1 MYRHFQHLTLKFL
14 SCAFLYREE
23 EEDPSTQHPLEN
35 RWKQWRQT
43 VCRTD
48 VATSPDSKPATCI
61 QNTNKKN
68 LINSSPVLFFL
79 YIFLFY
85 SWGKGKSTRHTKIIK
100 CDVGLLVLSVR
111 EQQVESRPTSL
122 IFCAIKMLV
131 PPQYHKK

>member
-79 YIFLFY
+79 YIFFY
-85 SWGKGKSTRHTKIIK
+85 FTLGGKENQLGTQQSSSAT
-100 CDVGLLVLSVR
+100 LVFWCYQFENNKWRVDLHLSYFAR
-111 EQQVESRPTSL
+111 
-122 IFCAIKMLV
+122 
-131 PPQYHKK
+131 

>member
-14 SCAFLYREE
+14 SCTFLYREE
-23 EEDPSTQHPLEN
+23 EEDPSTQDPLEN

-48 VATSPDSKPATCI
+48 VATSPDSKPTTCI

-79 YIFLFY
+79 YIFFY
-85 SWGKGKSTRHTKIIK
+85 FTLGGKENQLGTQKSSSAT
-100 CDVGLLVLSVR
+100 LVFWCYQFENNKWRVDLHLSYFAR
-111 EQQVESRPTSL
+111 
-122 IFCAIKMLV
+122 
-131 PPQYHKK
+131 

>member
-68 LINSSPVLFFL
+68 LINSSPVLFF
-79 YIFLFY
+79 YIYFFILLL
-85 SWGKGKSTRHTKIIK
+85 GERKIN
-100 CDVGLLVLSVR
+100 SVHKNH
-111 EQQVESRPTSL
+111 QVRRWSFGVISSRTTSGE
-122 IFCAIKMLV
+122 
-131 PPQYHKK
+131 